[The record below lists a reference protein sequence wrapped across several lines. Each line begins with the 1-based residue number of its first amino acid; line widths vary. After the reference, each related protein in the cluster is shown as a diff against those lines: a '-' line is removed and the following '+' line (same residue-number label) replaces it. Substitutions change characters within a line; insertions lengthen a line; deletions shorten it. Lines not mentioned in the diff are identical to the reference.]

1 MSFKQFSDLC
11 TRNVKIIEIIQ
22 VVDVRKE
29 IEKEIF
35 LKLFFKIHDRKEVIK
50 MEIREF
56 LDNEINFLIIFSFN
70 IFYIKFRKFITKFKK
85 ILKKFK

>member
-22 VVDVRKE
+22 VVVFRKE

-35 LKLFFKIHDRKEVIK
+35 QKLFFKIHDRKEVIK

-70 IFYIKFRKFITKFKK
+70 IFYIKFRKFITKYQK